1 MLKQGLLMVDY
12 DKVKELND
20 FLKVL
25 SNTCKQWTNN
35 IGWKM
40 AIRIH
45 DYVLMYL
52 IVQKVSLTYVSC
64 NEVATNSNQHLINV
78 DVYIMKG

>member
-25 SNTCKQWTNN
+25 SNACKQLTNN
-35 IGWKM
+35 IGWEM
-40 AIRIH
+40 ANGIH
-45 DYVLMYL
+45 DYVFDTAKGFTYL
-52 IVQKVSLTYVSC
+52 C
-64 NEVATNSNQHLINV
+64 
-78 DVYIMKG
+78 IMQ

>member
-12 DKVKELND
+12 DKVKELNN

-25 SNTCKQWTNN
+25 SNPCKQGTNN

-40 AIRIH
+40 AI
-45 DYVLMYL
+45 
-52 IVQKVSLTYVSC
+52 
-64 NEVATNSNQHLINV
+64 
-78 DVYIMKG
+78 

>member
-1 MLKQGLLMVDY
+1 MVCIFNIIKKFMQFSTIFQILKQGLLMVDY

-40 AIRIH
+40 A
-45 DYVLMYL
+45 
-52 IVQKVSLTYVSC
+52 T
-64 NEVATNSNQHLINV
+64 
-78 DVYIMKG
+78 

>member
-40 AIRIH
+40 ATRIH
-45 DYVLMYL
+45 DCVFVC
-52 IVQKVSLTYVSC
+52 I
-64 NEVATNSNQHLINV
+64 
-78 DVYIMKG
+78 

>member
-1 MLKQGLLMVDY
+1 MVDY

-25 SNTCKQWTNN
+25 SNACKQWTNN

-40 AIRIH
+40 ATWIH
-45 DYVLMYL
+45 DYVL
-52 IVQKVSLTYVSC
+52 IC
-64 NEVATNSNQHLINV
+64 IW
-78 DVYIMKG
+78 

>member
-1 MLKQGLLMVDY
+1 MLKQGLLMIDY

-35 IGWKM
+35 IAWKM
-40 AIRIH
+40 ATRIH
-45 DYVLMYL
+45 DYVFICIL
-52 IVQKVSLTYVSC
+52 
-64 NEVATNSNQHLINV
+64 
-78 DVYIMKG
+78 